1 MGCHTWFSRPVTEEE
16 LSVFK
21 SHAIEDAYN
30 LWGDTEENKEFNIV
44 DMDRYIKVKESVE
57 NDTDY
62 WWKEGYGTRIIDGE
76 TEKDE
81 YVYLRNGVL
90 YLDLARSTHPIFEH
104 LKRYHNVFR
113 VSDYPS
119 KVIHSRREL
128 RRWMRKR
135 YFELEDWQ
143 LEKISEFFRENP
155 DGIITFG

>member
-76 TEKDE
+76 IEKDE

-90 YLDLARSTHPIFEH
+90 YLDLADNFNPIFMN
-104 LKRYHNVFR
+104 LKRYHDIFR
-113 VSDYPS
+113 VKNYPS
-119 KVIHSRREL
+119 KVIHNRREL
-128 RRWMRKR
+128 RRWMKKR
-135 YFELEDWQ
+135 YFKLESWQ
-143 LEKISEFFRENP
+143 LEKVSEFFRENP
-155 DGIITFG
+155 NGIITFG

>member
-1 MGCHTWFSRPVTEEE
+1 MGCHTWFSRPVTEDE

-76 TEKDE
+76 IEKDE

-104 LKRYHNVFR
+104 LKRYHDVFR
-113 VSDYPS
+113 VSNYPS
-119 KVIHSRREL
+119 KVIYSRREL
-128 RRWMRKR
+128 RKWMRKR
-135 YFELEDWQ
+135 YFELENWQ

-155 DGIITFG
+155 GGIITFG